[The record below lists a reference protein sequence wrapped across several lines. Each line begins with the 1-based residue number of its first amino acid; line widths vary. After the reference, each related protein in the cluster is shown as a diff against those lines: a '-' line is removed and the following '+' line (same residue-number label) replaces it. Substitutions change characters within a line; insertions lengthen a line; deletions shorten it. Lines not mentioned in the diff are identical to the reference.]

1 MTQLLGLVWCVL
13 GFVVVFKLNAC
24 PYSIP
29 LIRVNLCN
37 LWIIIQ
43 KDWIPGNVTPPNR
56 YALRRGPRQP
66 GMTQYIAWRTCF
78 GTFPH
83 FHLQISYRSSY
94 SRSIITSS
102 RYHLTTSSRRPPS
115 PFHQSTDFTR
125 ECQIN
130 ITPIRAIPR
139 QSAPFIRADLR
150 EPLDPGFPGNRS
162 ISYFMYVTLLLSRTL
177 QLLTSLSIYTP
188 VARF

>member
-1 MTQLLGLVWCVL
+1 MQPGKALELHAACVWSSNRQYGFHVYASPEAGLDY
-13 GFVVVFKLNAC
+13 KH
-24 PYSIP
+24 SI
-29 LIRVNLCN
+29 
-37 LWIIIQ
+37 
-43 KDWIPGNVTPPNR
+43 KDWIPGQVTTPNR